1 MAPRIAITTALA
13 AILLV
18 IGGPILAHL
27 GVVPAL
33 AGAALFALSGF
44 LGLGSFVAGVV
55 AALRAKAYFAALVG
69 SLGCLPLVA
78 LAAVTADGLRYPA
91 INDITTDTANPPAFL
106 HATTLPELAGKNLT
120 FPEGNG
126 PIIKEAYPHLAPLH
140 LDQAPVAVHQRAR
153 ALATDKR
160 LGWTITNE
168 TPDFGGFEAVAETRL
183 FRWKD
188 DVVLRILPGPDG
200 GSVVDMRSRSREGQS
215 DLGAN
220 ARRIRRFL
228 ESLAE

>member
-33 AGAALFALSGF
+33 AGAALFALSGL
-44 LGLGSFVAGVV
+44 LGLCAFVAGVT

-78 LAAVTADGLRYPA
+78 LAAITADGLRYPA
-91 INDITTDTANPPAFL
+91 INDITTDTANPPAFV
-106 HATTLPELAGKNLT
+106 HAATLPELSGKDLQ
-120 FPEGNG
+120 FPAENG
-126 PIIKEAYPHLAPLH
+126 PIIQQAYPNLAPLH
-140 LDQAPVAVHQRAR
+140 LDQTPTAVHQRAK
-153 ALATDKR
+153 ALATDKA
-160 LGWTITNE
+160 LGWTITRE
-168 TPDFGGFEAVAETRL
+168 MPDFGGFEAIAETRL

-200 GSVVDMRSRSREGQS
+200 GSIVDMRSRSREGQS

-228 ESLAE
+228 EALAE